1 MYDIFVG
8 FHQSRMA
15 PGAHFGCAFYS
26 WHRELLFRWVS
37 LRKSVMYQWWTMKNR
52 QKMLIIF
59 TCIQLRINNESQ
71 LAQLQ
76 KTILIPQELLCNH
89 SLVLCKIYHS
99 KQPNMFKSRHR
110 TENMK
115 NHSPCHRTTQPNIV
129 PFPQYPYLILNKSS
143 INSAKKKRI

>member
-1 MYDIFVG
+1 
-8 FHQSRMA
+8 
-15 PGAHFGCAFYS
+15 
-26 WHRELLFRWVS
+26 
-37 LRKSVMYQWWTMKNR
+37 MYQWWTMKNR
-52 QKMLIIF
+52 QEMLIIF

-99 KQPNMFKSRHR
+99 IQPNMFKSRHR

-129 PFPQYPYLILNKSS
+129 PFPQYLYLILNKSS
-143 INSAKKKRI
+143 INSLRKKSEYNFCCVEYFHFCCVEYFHLKKGGLLMRIVIVPCCTFQI